1 MSRLVAEQASEFLT
15 SDRYFSFLWVVILAT
30 YVVLFILGDCLLDS
44 YQLILIFTEVL
55 LYNFHLSR

>member
-15 SDRYFSFLWVVILAT
+15 SDRYFSCLWVVILAT

-44 YQLILIFTEVL
+44 YQLILIFIEVL